1 MNRYLSV
8 LILSLVAL
16 AASPVHADTMTS
28 ATPDQTAQFIAKI
41 KADSDMAQVQIAAL
55 TAQVL
60 AAKQDLAKVSAQA
73 STTPSA
79 PVAVPAEVAPEGVLS
94 SKDALLHFILTKADK
109 YSGKIE
115 DGIGKA
121 VDEIERETPGLVKEW
136 LRWRFIENAFY
147 FIEPILVAIIL
158 GLVALFCLSRWKA
171 ALKARTDP
179 DGWIMGTILPA
190 IFSVIMV
197 AGGVCINMDN
207 LLACVQIVIAP
218 RIYVIEHV
226 LKLMGK
232 G

>member
-16 AASPVHADTMTS
+16 AASPVHADT
-28 ATPDQTAQFIAKI
+28 TPPSTLDQAVSLVAKL
-41 KADSDMAQVQIAAL
+41 KADADTDNAQIATL

-73 STTPSA
+73 SAPSA
-79 PVAVPAEVAPEGVLS
+79 PVAAPAEAAPEGVLS